1 MKRMLQVTALSSL
14 AAFAAAQ
21 QQDPAADTFIRVAH
35 VAPNASEVSVDLGA
49 DGGLF
54 GGDGAA
60 VDAEALSN
68 LSYRDVT
75 DYVAVAAGNYNVTVN
90 TADGAYQEELDFAAG
105 NYYTIAALGLVA
117 PGGLEQTQAPDDG
130 GFFGFGGGGD
140 TLGFRLEVLEEDVT
154 PLLAAQQPTAPP
166 ATGTP
171 AAPGTAA
178 DPAAQPADPAAQPTD
193 PATGQAVD
201 PATGQAVDPA
211 TGQAVDPAAQPV
223 DPAAGPTVADPSLTQ
238 LVTTR
243 LVHAAPGI
251 APVSLVSL
259 AAGGAAQDTTAQDT
273 AAQNTAQDVD
283 VLINDVPFGD
293 VSNYSDLDPAQLTN
307 VELRIEESPA
317 AALSLSDTTLEPNTV
332 YTLFVIGT
340 PVNDEP
346 LEVLVVGTTL
356 QNQGAQQDNQNN

>member
-1 MKRMLQVTALSSL
+1 MKRMLQAAVLSSL
-14 AAFAAAQ
+14 AAFAVA

-35 VAPNASEVSVDLGA
+35 VASNASEVTVDLGA

-54 GGDGAA
+54 SSDGAA
-60 VDAEALSN
+60 VDPEALSN

-75 DYVAVAAGNYNVTVN
+75 DYIAVAAGNYNVTVN

-140 TLGFRLEVLEEDVT
+140 TLGFRLEILEEDIT
-154 PLLAAQQPTAPP
+154 SLIAAQQPVAPP
-166 ATGTP
+166 
-171 AAPGTAA
+171 APGTAA
-178 DPAAQPADPAAQPTD
+178 D

-211 TGQAVDPAAQPV
+211 TGQAVDPATGAAQPIDPAAQPV
-223 DPAAGPTVADPSLTQ
+223 DPAAGPTVADPALTQ
-238 LVTTR
+238 LVTAR

-251 APVSLVSL
+251 APVSLVSV
-259 AAGGAAQDTTAQDT
+259 AEGGAAQDA
-273 AAQNTAQDVD
+273 AQDVD
-283 VLINDVPFGD
+283 VLINDVAFGD
-293 VSNYSDLDPAQLTN
+293 VSNYNDLDPAQLAN

-317 AALSLSDTTLEPNTV
+317 AALSLSDTTLEQGTV
-332 YTLFVIGT
+332 YTMFVLGS
-340 PVNDEP
+340 PVGDTP

>member
-1 MKRMLQVTALSSL
+1 MKRVLQTTAFSSL
-14 AAFAAAQ
+14 AAFALAQ
-21 QQDPAADTFIRVAH
+21 QAPEDAAFVRVAH
-35 VAPNASEVSVDLGA
+35 LSPNAPEVSVDLGA

-54 GGDGAA
+54 RGGEA
-60 VDAEALSN
+60 VDADALAN
-68 LSYRDVT
+68 LGYRDVT
-75 DYVAVAAGNYNVTVN
+75 DYVAVAAGDYDVTVN
-90 TADGAYQEELDFAAG
+90 TSGGAYQENLDFSAG

-154 PLLAAQQPTAPP
+154 PLLAAQQPVAPP
-166 ATGTP
+166 
-171 AAPGTAA
+171 APGTAA
-178 DPAAQPADPAAQPTD
+178 DPAAQPVDPAAQPTD
-193 PATGQAVD
+193 P
-201 PATGQAVDPA
+201 P

-259 AAGGAAQDTTAQDT
+259 AAGAAEDTAQ
-273 AAQNTAQDVD
+273 NVD

-307 VELRIEESPA
+307 VELRIEESSA

-340 PVNDEP
+340 PVNDQP

-356 QNQGAQQDNQNN
+356 QNQDAQQDNQTN